1 MTRIGSFQRTTAET
15 EISVAP
21 ELDGTGA
28 AAIATGV
35 GFYDHLL
42 TAFAHHSLIDL
53 RVEATGDLAIDDH
66 HTVEDTALVMGKAL
80 AAALGDR
87 TGICRFGDAE
97 VPMDEALA
105 RAAVDA
111 GGRPY
116 AVVDLPF
123 RDERIGGLS
132 TPLISHVVETL
143 ASAAGLT
150 IHLKATGRDDHHM
163 AEASFKALARAVRAA
178 VAPDAR
184 RSGIPSTKGT
194 T

>member
-1 MTRIGSFQRTTAET
+1 MTRTGSFQRTTAET
-15 EISVAP
+15 DIAVWLD
-21 ELDGTGA
+21 LDGTGA
-28 AAIATGV
+28 ASIATGV

-42 TAFAHHSLIDL
+42 NSFAHHSLLDL
-53 RVEATGDLAIDDH
+53 KVEAKGDLEIDDH
-66 HTVEDTALVMGKAL
+66 HTVEDTALAVGKAL

-87 TGICRFGDAE
+87 SGISRFGDAV

-132 TPLISHVVETL
+132 TPLIAHVIETL
-143 ASAAGLT
+143 ATAAGFT
-150 IHLKATGRDDHHM
+150 IHLQATGRDDHHM
-163 AEASFKALARAVRAA
+163 AEASFKALARAVCAA
-178 VAPDAR
+178 VAVDSR
-184 RSGIPSTKGT
+184 RSGIASTKGT
-194 T
+194 A